1 LKLLEIQD
9 TATSHMHD
17 DIEIVNVVGSGDLKR
32 ELDLQAL
39 AADLDLPEAEYNAD
53 MNALLLRFTQNGP
66 LTILYSSGKYIVRGG
81 SERGNL
87 DQANR
92 QLLSTLSELGISYEN
107 PAFDV
112 RNLVCVCDTG
122 IEVNLNHLMV
132 DIGLENVEFEP
143 EQFPGLVFHPT
154 DHDCVAL
161 IFSSGKIIITGLR
174 YETEIEE
181 LYIKLRNKIINKFG

>member
-39 AADLDLPEAEYNAD
+39 ATDLDLPEAEYNAG

-66 LTILYSSGKYIVRGG
+66 LVILYSSGKYIVRGG
-81 SERGNL
+81 SERENL
-87 DQANR
+87 DQANS
-92 QLLSTLSELGISYEN
+92 QFSSTLDDLDISYEN

-122 IEVNLNHLMV
+122 VAIDLNHLMI

-154 DHDCVAL
+154 DYDCVAL
-161 IFSSGKIIITGLR
+161 IFSSGKIVITGLDE
-174 YETEIEE
+174 ETQIEE
-181 LYIKLRNKIINKFG
+181 LYLELKEQIIENY